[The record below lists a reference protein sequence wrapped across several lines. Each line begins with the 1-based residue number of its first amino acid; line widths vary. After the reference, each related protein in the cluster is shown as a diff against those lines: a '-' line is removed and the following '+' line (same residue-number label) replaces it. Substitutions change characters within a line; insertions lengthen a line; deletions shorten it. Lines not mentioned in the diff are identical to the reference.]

1 MEKKR
6 LVGLGFFLVGI
17 FIFFFNPL
25 GRLTGFTIA
34 ENLNFS
40 SSWALYFSGLVLILV
55 GSLLMNMILEKGK

>member
-6 LVGLGFFLVGI
+6 WTGLGLFLAGI

-25 GRLTGFTIA
+25 GSLTGFTIA
-34 ENLNFS
+34 ENISFS

-55 GSLLMNMILEKGK
+55 GSLLMNMILEKGR